1 MMPYETYMNL
11 LRQLDDLVTIF
22 EHHPDPATQEQVAAL
37 LSGLDMLHREGLG
50 RLVSAI
56 RDAGAEALLDQATED
71 PVVKTL
77 LGLYDLADLDIPE
90 EASPAQPGAFVSV
103 EQLTVGRR
111 PNAASPRAP
120 QTAPT
125 KPSPFVPVERLTVG
139 RKPKATWVEVA
150 RTEDLP
156 PGGMR
161 AVEVDE
167 IRALLVNVEG
177 EIYAYR
183 NVCPGSEVPLEWAR
197 LEGTELVC
205 PEDGSRYDARTGHPR
220 EGSKGRLEV
229 FPVAVRGTSIQLAR
243 QNRPEGNAGG
253 ARSNK
258 EDA

>member
-1 MMPYETYMNL
+1 MMPHETYLNL
-11 LRQLDDLVTIF
+11 IRQLDDLVTIF
-22 EHHPDPATQEQVAAL
+22 EHHPDPATQEQATAL
-37 LSGLDMLHREGLG
+37 LSGLDLLHREGLG
-50 RLVSAI
+50 RLVGAI
-56 RDAGAEALLDQATED
+56 RDAGADDLLDQATAD
-71 PVVKTL
+71 PVVKIL

-90 EASPAQPGAFVSV
+90 EAPAQSTTLIPT
-103 EQLTVGRR
+103 EQ
-111 PNAASPRAP
+111 
-120 QTAPT
+120 
-125 KPSPFVPVERLTVG
+125 LTVG
-139 RKPKATWVEVA
+139 RKPKAASPKAPQAAPAKSTAFVPLERHGVGRKLKAAWVEVA

-156 PGGMR
+156 PGSMR

-167 IRALLVNVEG
+167 IRVLLINVGG

-197 LEGTELVC
+197 LEGTELIC

-220 EGSKGRLEV
+220 EGGKGRLEV

-253 ARSNK
+253 TKSSK